1 MTSIKLVAVD
11 IDGTLLNSKREITP
25 EVAKAVQEAK
35 SKGVKIVIATGRPII
50 GVQDLLE
57 ELKLNEERD
66 YVITFN
72 GGLVQDTATG
82 DDIIKETL
90 TYEDYLD
97 FELLARKLG
106 VHMHAITKEGIYTA
120 NRDIGKYTIHEV
132 TLVNM
137 PLFYRTPE
145 EMGDKEIIKLMM
157 IDQPDILDAAI
168 AKIPK
173 KVLDN
178 YTIVKSTPFY
188 LEILPKNVNKG
199 TALLHLAEKMG
210 LTVDQTMAIG
220 DEENDRAMLEV
231 VGNPVVMQ
239 NGNPELKKIA
249 KYITKSNEESG
260 VAYALRE
267 WVIN

>member
-1 MTSIKLVAVD
+1 
-11 IDGTLLNSKREITP
+11 
-25 EVAKAVQEAK
+25 
-35 SKGVKIVIATGRPII
+35 
-50 GVQDLLE
+50 
-57 ELKLNEERD
+57 
-66 YVITFN
+66 
-72 GGLVQDTATG
+72 
-82 DDIIKETL
+82 
-90 TYEDYLD
+90 
-97 FELLARKLG
+97 
-106 VHMHAITKEGIYTA
+106 
-120 NRDIGKYTIHEV
+120 
-132 TLVNM
+132 
-137 PLFYRTPE
+137 
-145 EMGDKEIIKLMM
+145 MM

-239 NGNPELKKIA
+239 TGNPELKKIA

-260 VAYALRE
+260 GALRTT
-267 WVIN
+267 